1 VLRRFVLP
9 CAVALLAAAPAQA
22 KAPLLHDDFDG
33 ADGLITNER
42 VIDDDDSRAP
52 VSPTWIVTSGSL
64 LRRGGWGWT
73 GVPDA
78 TSPDVCS
85 CRTTGSAVFRM
96 ISRRA
101 DLGDVALA
109 LRVRNRG
116 LTQTARTPARAT
128 DGLHLMLRYRSEAE
142 TYYVSVQRRDGHAT
156 IKRKSPGGP
165 SNGGTYVT
173 LADAAV
179 GAIRAGRVQDVRAT
193 AQNVAAGVALS
204 LWIDGRRVLSVTDR
218 GQGPG
223 RPLRAPGRI
232 GVRADNDDVQFDDV
246 VVRPARR

>member
-1 VLRRFVLP
+1 
-9 CAVALLAAAPAQA
+9 
-22 KAPLLHDDFDG
+22 
-33 ADGLITNER
+33 
-42 VIDDDDSRAP
+42 
-52 VSPTWIVTSGSL
+52 
-64 LRRGGWGWT
+64 
-73 GVPDA
+73 VPDA

-101 DLGDVALA
+101 DLGDVSLA

-116 LTQTARTPARAT
+116 LTQTERTPARAT

-193 AQNVAAGVALS
+193 AQNVAAGVGLS

>member
-1 VLRRFVLP
+1 
-9 CAVALLAAAPAQA
+9 
-22 KAPLLHDDFDG
+22 
-33 ADGLITNER
+33 
-42 VIDDDDSRAP
+42 
-52 VSPTWIVTSGSL
+52 
-64 LRRGGWGWT
+64 
-73 GVPDA
+73 
-78 TSPDVCS
+78 
-85 CRTTGSAVFRM
+85 M

-101 DLGDVALA
+101 DLGDVSLA

-173 LADAAV
+173 LADTTV
-179 GAIRAGRVQDVRAT
+179 GPLRAGRAQRVRASAT
-193 AQNVAAGVALS
+193 NVAEGVALV
-204 LWIDGRRVLSVTDR
+204 LWIDGRRVLSATDR

>member
-1 VLRRFVLP
+1 
-9 CAVALLAAAPAQA
+9 
-22 KAPLLHDDFDG
+22 
-33 ADGLITNER
+33 
-42 VIDDDDSRAP
+42 
-52 VSPTWIVTSGSL
+52 
-64 LRRGGWGWT
+64 
-73 GVPDA
+73 
-78 TSPDVCS
+78 
-85 CRTTGSAVFRM
+85 M

-101 DLGDVALA
+101 DLGDVSLA

-116 LTQTARTPARAT
+116 LTQTPRTPARPT

-173 LADAAV
+173 LADAKV
-179 GAIRAGRVQDVRAT
+179 GAVAAGRVQDVRAT
-193 AQNVAAGVALS
+193 VENVAGGVALA
-204 LWIDGRRVLSVTDR
+204 LWIDGRRVLAATDR

-246 VVRPARR
+246 VVRPVRR